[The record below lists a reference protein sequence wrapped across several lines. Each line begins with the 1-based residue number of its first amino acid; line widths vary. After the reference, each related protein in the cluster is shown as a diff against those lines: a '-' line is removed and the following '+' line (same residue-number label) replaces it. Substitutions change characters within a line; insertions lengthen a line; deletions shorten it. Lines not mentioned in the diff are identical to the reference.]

1 MPRVYYET
9 ASVPVVDDYGDCA
22 TLVISTPIVVC
33 GPPGS
38 PEERRAPT
46 YCIDGAATRELSAT
60 EFETKAGRH
69 WRTTKS
75 REATS
80 H

>member
-9 ASVPVVDDYGDCA
+9 ASVPVVDDYGDPA
-22 TLVISTPIVVC
+22 TLVISTPVVVC

-46 YCIDGAATRELSAT
+46 YSVDGAETEELSAT

-75 REATS
+75 REAAS